1 MKNINLD
8 EPVASLIEKFP
19 NLKNI
24 LKDLG
29 FTEITNPLA
38 LSTVG
43 KMVSIKK
50 GAKIKNIDLDLIK
63 EKLKEEGFNLVDEE
77 IVNDDARED
86 NERLKLLKSYI
97 ERLSE
102 GEDLEAVRSDFVKNF
117 KDVSSKEIV
126 DAEQEL
132 IMSGLPLEKVQK
144 LCDIHSALF
153 HESNIVD
160 ESQKDLE
167 NIPGHPLN
175 ILSAENKKIKFLAD
189 DVKNS
194 KDKLAKIRELLK
206 INSHYGKKAGLIY
219 PLLKTKYNISGP
231 SDVMWAVDDEI
242 RSDLSNIIKT
252 NSCDEEGLNK
262 ILDRVYEMIYKEEN
276 ILFPLLKENFTE
288 EEWNKI
294 YGDLEE
300 YGLDLVDDVPLWKDY
315 KPKEILP
322 EEEEEEVSCG
332 SLEFETGSLKIKEAL
347 QIFRTLDAELTFIDK
362 DDFVRYY
369 SEGKDKIFPRPKSC
383 LNRDVASCHPPKVV
397 PMVKSLL
404 DDFKNKKRDRLVV
417 CRDIKGKKILVKY
430 LAVYDEAGTY
440 MGTLETVE
448 DISQYWW
455 YEKSPLRG
463 S

>member
-43 KMVSIKK
+43 KIVSIKK

-77 IVNDDARED
+77 VVNDDARED
-86 NERLKLLKSYI
+86 NDRLSLLKSYI
-97 ERLSE
+97 ERLSK

-189 DVKNS
+189 EVKNS

-252 NSCDEEGLNK
+252 NSYDEEGLNK

-448 DISQYWW
+448 DISQY
-455 YEKSPLRG
+455 
-463 S
+463 

>member
-1 MKNINLD
+1 MKNISIN
-8 EPVASLIEKFP
+8 EPVASLVEKYP
-19 NLKNI
+19 DLKNI
-24 LKDLG
+24 LKDIG
-29 FTEITNPLA
+29 FSEITNPLA
-38 LSTVG
+38 LSSLG
-43 KMVSIKK
+43 KFVSIKK
-50 GAKIKNIDLDLIK
+50 GAGIKNIDLNLIR
-63 EKLKEEGFNLVDEE
+63 EKLKEGGFNLIDDE
-77 IVNDDARED
+77 DPQD
-86 NERLKLLKSYI
+86 NPSDEGKRLELLKSYI
-97 ERLSE
+97 ERVSK
-102 GEDLEAVRSDFVKNF
+102 GDDLEAVRSDFAKNF

-126 DAEQEL
+126 NAEQEL

-175 ILSAENKKIKFLAD
+175 ILSLENKKIKFLAD
-189 DVKNS
+189 EVKNR
-194 KDKLAKIRELLK
+194 KDKLAKIRDLLK

-219 PLLKTKYNISGP
+219 PLLKTKYNVSGP

-242 RSDLSNIIKT
+242 RSDLSRIVKT
-252 NSCDEEGLNK
+252 NSYDEESLNK
-262 ILDRVYEMIYKEEN
+262 LLDRVYEMIYKEEN

-294 YGDLEE
+294 YGDFEE
-300 YGLDLVDDVPLWKDY
+300 YGLDLLDDVPLWKDY
-315 KPKEILP
+315 KPNEILP
-322 EEEEEEVSCG
+322 KEEVSCG

-404 DDFKNKKRDRLVV
+404 DDFKSKKRDRLVV

-430 LAVYDEAGTY
+430 LAVYDEAGAY

-448 DISQYWW
+448 DISQY
-455 YEKSPLRG
+455 
-463 S
+463 

>member
-19 NLKNI
+19 NLKDI

-63 EKLKEEGFNLVDEE
+63 EKLREEGFNLVDEE
-77 IVNDDARED
+77 IVNYDARED

-126 DAEQEL
+126 AAEQEL

-189 DVKNS
+189 EVKNS

-252 NSCDEEGLNK
+252 NSYDEESLNK

-315 KPKEILP
+315 RPKEILP
-322 EEEEEEVSCG
+322 EEEEEEEVSCG

-448 DISQYWW
+448 DISQY
-455 YEKSPLRG
+455 
-463 S
+463 

>member
-19 NLKNI
+19 NLKYI

-189 DVKNS
+189 EVKNS

-242 RSDLSNIIKT
+242 RSDLSRIVKT
-252 NSCDEEGLNK
+252 NSYDEESLNK

-300 YGLDLVDDVPLWKDY
+300 YGLDLLDDVPLWKDY
-315 KPKEILP
+315 RPKEILP
-322 EEEEEEVSCG
+322 EEEGEVSCG

-430 LAVYDEAGTY
+430 LAVYDEAGAY

-448 DISQYWW
+448 DISKY
-455 YEKSPLRG
+455 
-463 S
+463 

>member
-19 NLKNI
+19 NLKDI

-77 IVNDDARED
+77 IVNYDARED
-86 NERLKLLKSYI
+86 NDRLSLLKSYI
-97 ERLSE
+97 ERLSK

-126 DAEQEL
+126 AAEQEL

-189 DVKNS
+189 EVKNS

-242 RSDLSNIIKT
+242 RSDLSNILKT
-252 NSCDEEGLNK
+252 NSYDEEGLNK

-300 YGLDLVDDVPLWKDY
+300 YGLDLLDDIPLWKGY

-322 EEEEEEVSCG
+322 EEEEVSSG

-448 DISQYWW
+448 DISQY
-455 YEKSPLRG
+455 
-463 S
+463 

>member
-19 NLKNI
+19 NLKYI

-189 DVKNS
+189 EVKNS

-242 RSDLSNIIKT
+242 RSDLSRIVKT
-252 NSCDEEGLNK
+252 NSYDEESLNK

-300 YGLDLVDDVPLWKDY
+300 YGLDLLDDVPLWKDY
-315 KPKEILP
+315 RPKEILP
-322 EEEEEEVSCG
+322 EEEGEVSCG

-430 LAVYDEAGTY
+430 LAVYDEAGAY

-448 DISQYWW
+448 DISQY
-455 YEKSPLRG
+455 
-463 S
+463 

>member
-63 EKLKEEGFNLVDEE
+63 EKLREEGFNLVDEE
-77 IVNDDARED
+77 IVNDGGKED
-86 NERLKLLKSYI
+86 KDRLELLKSYI
-97 ERLSE
+97 ERLSK

-126 DAEQEL
+126 HAEQEL

-167 NIPGHPLN
+167 KIPGHPLN
-175 ILSAENKKIKFLAD
+175 ILSLENKKIKFLAD
-189 DVKNS
+189 EVKN
-194 KDKLAKIRELLK
+194 KDDKLAKIRELLK

-219 PLLKTKYNISGP
+219 PLLKTKYNINGP

-242 RSDLSNIIKT
+242 RSDLSRIVKT
-252 NSCDEEGLNK
+252 NSYNEESLNK
-262 ILDRVYEMIYKEEN
+262 LLDRVYEMIYKEEN

-294 YGDLEE
+294 YGDFEE
-300 YGLDLVDDVPLWKDY
+300 YGLDLLDDVPLWKDY

-322 EEEEEEVSCG
+322 KEEEEVSCG

-404 DDFKNKKRDRLVV
+404 DDFKSKKRDRLVV

-430 LAVYDEAGTY
+430 LAVYDEAGAY

-448 DISQYWW
+448 DISQY
-455 YEKSPLRG
+455 
-463 S
+463 

>member
-19 NLKNI
+19 NLKYI

-322 EEEEEEVSCG
+322 EEEEEEEVSCG

-448 DISQYWW
+448 DISQY
-455 YEKSPLRG
+455 
-463 S
+463 

>member
-19 NLKNI
+19 NLKYI

-189 DVKNS
+189 EVKNS

-242 RSDLSNIIKT
+242 RSDLSRIVKT
-252 NSCDEEGLNK
+252 NSYDEESLNK

-300 YGLDLVDDVPLWKDY
+300 YGLDLLDDVPLWKDY
-315 KPKEILP
+315 RPKEILP
-322 EEEEEEVSCG
+322 EEEEVSCG

-430 LAVYDEAGTY
+430 LAVYDEAGAY

-448 DISQYWW
+448 DISQY
-455 YEKSPLRG
+455 
-463 S
+463 

>member
-19 NLKNI
+19 NLKYI

-448 DISQYWW
+448 DISQY
-455 YEKSPLRG
+455 
-463 S
+463 

>member
-1 MKNINLD
+1 MKNISVN

-43 KMVSIKK
+43 KIVSIKK
-50 GAKIKNIDLDLIK
+50 GSKIKNIDLDLIK
-63 EKLKEEGFNLVDEE
+63 EKLREEGFNLVDEE
-77 IVNDDARED
+77 IDNDDARED

-97 ERLSE
+97 ERLSR
-102 GEDLEAVRSDFVKNF
+102 GEDLEVVRSDFVKNF

-175 ILSAENKKIKFLAD
+175 ILSSENKKIKFLAD
-189 DVKNS
+189 EVKNS

-219 PLLKTKYNISGP
+219 PLLKTKYNVSGP

-242 RSDLSNIIKT
+242 RSDLSHIVKT
-252 NSCDEEGLNK
+252 SSYDEESLNK

-300 YGLDLVDDVPLWKDY
+300 YGLDLADDIPLWKDY
-315 KPKEILP
+315 NPKEILP
-322 EEEEEEVSCG
+322 EEEEVSSG

-404 DDFKNKKRDRLVV
+404 DDFKSKKRDRLVV
-417 CRDIKGKKILVKY
+417 CRYIKGKKILVKY

-440 MGTLETVE
+440 VGTLETVE
-448 DISQYWW
+448 DISQY
-455 YEKSPLRG
+455 
-463 S
+463 

>member
-63 EKLKEEGFNLVDEE
+63 EKLREEGFNLVDEE
-77 IVNDDARED
+77 IVNDDAKED
-86 NERLKLLKSYI
+86 NERLELLKSYI
-97 ERLSE
+97 ERLSK

-126 DAEQEL
+126 HAEQEL

-167 NIPGHPLN
+167 KIPGHPLN
-175 ILSAENKKIKFLAD
+175 ILSLENKKIKFLAD
-189 DVKNS
+189 EVKNS
-194 KDKLAKIRELLK
+194 EDKLAKIRDLLK

-219 PLLKTKYNISGP
+219 PLLKTKYNVSGP

-242 RSDLSNIIKT
+242 RSDLSRIVKT
-252 NSCDEEGLNK
+252 NSYDEESLNK
-262 ILDRVYEMIYKEEN
+262 LLDRVYEMIYKEEN

-294 YGDLEE
+294 YGDFEE
-300 YGLDLVDDVPLWKDY
+300 YGLDLLDDVPLWKDY

-322 EEEEEEVSCG
+322 EEVSCG

-404 DDFKNKKRDRLVV
+404 DDFKSKKRDRLVV

-430 LAVYDEAGTY
+430 LAVYDEAGAY

-448 DISQYWW
+448 DISKY
-455 YEKSPLRG
+455 
-463 S
+463 

>member
-19 NLKNI
+19 NLKDI

-63 EKLKEEGFNLVDEE
+63 EKLREEGFNLVDEE
-77 IVNDDARED
+77 IVNYDARED

-117 KDVSSKEIV
+117 KDISSKEIV

-189 DVKNS
+189 EVKNS

-252 NSCDEEGLNK
+252 NSYDEESLNK

-315 KPKEILP
+315 RPKEILP

-448 DISQYWW
+448 DISQY
-455 YEKSPLRG
+455 
-463 S
+463 

>member
-63 EKLKEEGFNLVDEE
+63 EKLREEGFNLVDEE
-77 IVNDDARED
+77 IVNYDARED

-102 GEDLEAVRSDFVKNF
+102 GEDLESVRSDFVKNF

-126 DAEQEL
+126 AAEQEL

-189 DVKNS
+189 EVKNS

-242 RSDLSNIIKT
+242 RSDLSNIVKT
-252 NSCDEEGLNK
+252 NSYDEEGLNK

-300 YGLDLVDDVPLWKDY
+300 YGLDLLDDVPLWKDY

-322 EEEEEEVSCG
+322 EEEEEVSSG

-448 DISQYWW
+448 DISQY
-455 YEKSPLRG
+455 
-463 S
+463 

>member
-1 MKNINLD
+1 MKNINID

-77 IVNDDARED
+77 VVNDGGKED

-97 ERLSE
+97 ERLSM

-167 NIPGHPLN
+167 KIPGHPLN
-175 ILSAENKKIKFLAD
+175 ILRAENKKIKFLAD
-189 DVKNS
+189 EVKNGE
-194 KDKLAKIRELLK
+194 DKLAKIRELLK

-242 RSDLSNIIKT
+242 RRDLSHIVKT
-252 NSCDEEGLNK
+252 KSYDEESLNK

-315 KPKEILP
+315 KPKENSANK
-322 EEEEEEVSCG
+322 EVSCG
-332 SLEFETGSLKIKEAL
+332 SLEFETGSLQIKEAL

-404 DDFKNKKRDRLVV
+404 DDFKSKKRDRLVI
-417 CRDIKGKKILVKY
+417 CKDIKGKKILVKY
-430 LAVYDEAGTY
+430 LAVYDESGAY

-448 DISQYWW
+448 DISQY
-455 YEKSPLRG
+455 
-463 S
+463 

>member
-63 EKLKEEGFNLVDEE
+63 EKLREEGFNLVDEE
-77 IVNDDARED
+77 IVSDDAKED
-86 NERLKLLKSYI
+86 KDRLELLKSYI
-97 ERLSE
+97 ERLSK

-126 DAEQEL
+126 HAEQEL

-175 ILSAENKKIKFLAD
+175 ILSLENKKIKFLAD
-189 DVKNS
+189 EVKNS
-194 KDKLAKIRELLK
+194 EDKLAKIRELLK

-219 PLLKTKYNISGP
+219 PLLKTKYNVSGP

-242 RSDLSNIIKT
+242 RSDLSRIVKT
-252 NSCDEEGLNK
+252 NSYDEESLNK
-262 ILDRVYEMIYKEEN
+262 LLDRVYEMIYKEEN
-276 ILFPLLKENFTE
+276 ILF
-288 EEWNKI
+288 
-294 YGDLEE
+294 
-300 YGLDLVDDVPLWKDY
+300 
-315 KPKEILP
+315 
-322 EEEEEEVSCG
+322 S
-332 SLEFETGSLKIKEAL
+332 
-347 QIFRTLDAELTFIDK
+347 TL
-362 DDFVRYY
+362 R
-369 SEGKDKIFPRPKSC
+369 
-383 LNRDVASCHPPKVV
+383 
-397 PMVKSLL
+397 
-404 DDFKNKKRDRLVV
+404 
-417 CRDIKGKKILVKY
+417 
-430 LAVYDEAGTY
+430 
-440 MGTLETVE
+440 
-448 DISQYWW
+448 
-455 YEKSPLRG
+455 
-463 S
+463 

>member
-1 MKNINLD
+1 MPNKILGGNMKNINVD
-8 EPVASLIEKFP
+8 EPVANLIEKFP
-19 NLKNI
+19 NIKNI

-29 FTEITNPLA
+29 FIEITNPIA

-43 KMVSIKK
+43 KMVSLKK
-50 GAKIKNIDLDLIK
+50 GAEIKNIDLDLIK
-63 EKLKEEGFNLVDEE
+63 EKLREEGFNLVDVEN
-77 IVNDDARED
+77 ISDDSKED
-86 NERLKLLKSYI
+86 NDKLSLLKSYI
-97 ERLSE
+97 ERLSK

-167 NIPGHPLN
+167 KIPGHPLN

-189 DVKNS
+189 EVKNN

-219 PLLKTKYNISGP
+219 PLLKTKYDIVGP

-242 RSDLSNIIKT
+242 RSDLSHIVKI
-252 NSCDEEGLNK
+252 NSYNEENLNK
-262 ILDRVYEMIYKEEN
+262 VLDRIYEMIYKEEN

-294 YGDLEE
+294 YGDFGE
-300 YGLDLVDDVPLWKDY
+300 YGLDLVDDFPLWKDY

-322 EEEEEEVSCG
+322 KEENSYG

-347 QIFRTLDAELTFIDK
+347 QIFRTIDVELTFIDK

-404 DDFKNKKRDRLVV
+404 DDFKSKKRDRLVI
-417 CRDIKGKKILVKY
+417 CKDIKGKKILVKY
-430 LAVYDEAGTY
+430 LAVYDESGDY
-440 MGTLETVE
+440 LGTLETVE
-448 DISQYWW
+448 DISHY
-455 YEKSPLRG
+455 
-463 S
+463 

>member
-1 MKNINLD
+1 MKNINFD

-63 EKLKEEGFNLVDEE
+63 EKLREEGFNLVDEE
-77 IVNDDARED
+77 IVNDDAKED
-86 NERLKLLKSYI
+86 KDRLELLKSYI
-97 ERLSE
+97 ERLSK

-126 DAEQEL
+126 HAEQEL

-167 NIPGHPLN
+167 KIPGHPLN
-175 ILSAENKKIKFLAD
+175 ILSLENKKIKFLAD
-189 DVKNS
+189 EVKNS
-194 KDKLAKIRELLK
+194 EDKLAKIRDLLK

-219 PLLKTKYNISGP
+219 PLLKTKYNVSGP

-242 RSDLSNIIKT
+242 RSNLSRIVKT
-252 NSCDEEGLNK
+252 NSYDEESLNK
-262 ILDRVYEMIYKEEN
+262 LLDRVYEMIYREEN

-294 YGDLEE
+294 YGDFEE
-300 YGLDLVDDVPLWKDY
+300 YGLDLLDDVPLWKDY

-322 EEEEEEVSCG
+322 EEVSCG

-404 DDFKNKKRDRLVV
+404 DDFKSKKRDRLVV

-430 LAVYDEAGTY
+430 LAVYDETGAY

-448 DISQYWW
+448 DISQH
-455 YEKSPLRG
+455 
-463 S
+463 

>member
-63 EKLKEEGFNLVDEE
+63 EKLREEGFNLVDEE
-77 IVNDDARED
+77 IVNDGGKED
-86 NERLKLLKSYI
+86 KDRLELLKSYI
-97 ERLSE
+97 ERLSK

-126 DAEQEL
+126 HAEQEL

-167 NIPGHPLN
+167 KIPGHPLN
-175 ILSAENKKIKFLAD
+175 ILSLENKKIKFLAD
-189 DVKNS
+189 EVKN
-194 KDKLAKIRELLK
+194 KDDKLAKIRELLK

-219 PLLKTKYNISGP
+219 PLLKTKYNINGP

-242 RSDLSNIIKT
+242 RSDLSRIVKT
-252 NSCDEEGLNK
+252 NSYNEESLNK
-262 ILDRVYEMIYKEEN
+262 LLDRVYEMIYKEEN

-294 YGDLEE
+294 YGDFGE

-322 EEEEEEVSCG
+322 KEEEEVSCG

-383 LNRDVASCHPPKVV
+383 LNRDVASCHPPKVL

-404 DDFKNKKRDRLVV
+404 DDFKSKKRDRLVV

-430 LAVYDEAGTY
+430 LAVYDEAGAY

-448 DISQYWW
+448 DISKY
-455 YEKSPLRG
+455 
-463 S
+463 